1 MQITACPAP
10 SYADMENQTSG
21 AHVWCSQMQKFM
33 SMSRDDMV
41 VNSLS
46 SSFDKMREWPF
57 CVGSPEGIKD
67 QAFLPRQA
75 RLVLALAGKL
85 PSVVCHSSHPPT
97 AVL

>member
-1 MQITACPAP
+1 M
-10 SYADMENQTSG
+10 
-21 AHVWCSQMQKFM
+21 HVWCSQMQKFM

-46 SSFDKMREWPF
+46 ASFDKMREWPF

-75 RLVLALAGKL
+75 RLVLALAGQL
-85 PSVVCHSSHPPT
+85 PSITPDSFHAPT

>member
-1 MQITACPAP
+1 
-10 SYADMENQTSG
+10 
-21 AHVWCSQMQKFM
+21 M

-46 SSFDKMREWPF
+46 ASFDKMREWPF

-75 RLVLALAGKL
+75 RLVCALAGQY
-85 PSVVCHSSHPPT
+85 PSFACRSSHSPA

>member
-1 MQITACPAP
+1 M
-10 SYADMENQTSG
+10 
-21 AHVWCSQMQKFM
+21 HVWCSQMQKFM

-46 SSFDKMREWPF
+46 ASFDKMREWPF

-75 RLVLALAGKL
+75 RLVLALAGQL
-85 PSVVCHSSHPPT
+85 PSVTHDSFHAPT